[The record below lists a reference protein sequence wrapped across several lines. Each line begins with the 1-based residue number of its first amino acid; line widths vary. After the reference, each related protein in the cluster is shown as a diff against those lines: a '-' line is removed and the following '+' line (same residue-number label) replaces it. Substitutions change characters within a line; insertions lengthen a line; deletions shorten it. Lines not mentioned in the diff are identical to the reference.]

1 MRDVRFPTDV
11 MFGWAAEVTP
21 KSKFEALRFE
31 SAFPEMRVL
40 LTVPKARFEAFRFE
54 SVFE

>member
-1 MRDVRFPTDV
+1 MSALDT
-11 MFGWAAEVTP
+11 TP